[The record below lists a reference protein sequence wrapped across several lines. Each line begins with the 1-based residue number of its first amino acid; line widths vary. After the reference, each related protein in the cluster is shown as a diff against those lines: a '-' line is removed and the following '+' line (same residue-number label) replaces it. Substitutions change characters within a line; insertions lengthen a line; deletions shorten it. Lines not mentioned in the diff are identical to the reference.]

1 MKLLC
6 GAGVQSLVKKWFG
19 MRKEGQGE
27 ETECSESMFCFLK
40 IFFEVEINGLGGG
53 DPGPGI
59 KGDSLCSP
67 LPG

>member
-1 MKLLC
+1 
-6 GAGVQSLVKKWFG
+6 

-40 IFFEVEINGLGGG
+40 IFFDVEINGLGGG